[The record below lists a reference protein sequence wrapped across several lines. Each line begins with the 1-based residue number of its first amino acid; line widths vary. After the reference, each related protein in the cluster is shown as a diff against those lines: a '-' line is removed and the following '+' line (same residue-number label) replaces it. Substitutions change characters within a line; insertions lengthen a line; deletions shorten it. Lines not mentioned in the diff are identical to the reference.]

1 MSSVMIGGL
10 RTIMNGDFEVF
21 AGDRIQW
28 YWTFE
33 RKCFRH
39 DGSRKSIVAGAPGA
53 QVVQDEG
60 DPEHDYTGVADPP
73 RPDEPRRIHNDYQYG
88 VTNGGAPADKARHVA
103 RIKPYIPD
111 DAQPRLYD
119 YLRVFAMR
127 QLTSRYAGSPC
138 SHLRHLRT
146 SPFVIPNI
154 LPSECAGRIS
164 ASVLVKPSK
173 LQSYRV
179 YPKRPIVSCVMPASF
194 RSEYVTPALLMV
206 LASQLSSTISPKS
219 TFKSFMG
226 WATHM

>member
-1 MSSVMIGGL
+1 
-10 RTIMNGDFEVF
+10 MNGDFEVF

-119 YLRVFAMR
+119 YLRVFAIAISSARPNEAVDIKICR
-127 QLTSRYAGSPC
+127 QS
-138 SHLRHLRT
+138 
-146 SPFVIPNI
+146 
-154 LPSECAGRIS
+154 
-164 ASVLVKPSK
+164 
-173 LQSYRV
+173 
-179 YPKRPIVSCVMPASF
+179 M
-194 RSEYVTPALLMV
+194 
-206 LASQLSSTISPKS
+206 
-219 TFKSFMG
+219 
-226 WATHM
+226 